1 MYDTVKMR
9 LIVEEG
15 RGISPLEDIP
25 PLLDRLTGCSHLQ
38 GNEYVSGLLG
48 DLHITVRPYAVRVS
62 GGSLCKWHLG
72 DNLRTLDRGMTR
84 EAIEHL
90 SDILHLPMDEADI
103 TRLDFGTNLIM
114 RRPVPVYLKHLGELR
129 SWKRCDA
136 AEAGSLYYWGNGK
149 EINIYDKNRER
160 ASAGEPIPGLY
171 AGRNVLRYEIRYTK
185 RLPKQLNRPY
195 VTAADLYDRAFFDEM
210 LHRWRDTYRAIQKI
224 NDITPDF
231 SMITRKS
238 DLNRL
243 GVLALVEKYGGQQK
257 FIGHIKT
264 ACATGVLTKKQA
276 HDLRQAVNDACK
288 LRPGLA
294 STSEAIE
301 ELDSKISAAVKMY

>member
-1 MYDTVKMR
+1 MGMR
-9 LIVEEG
+9 LFVEEG

-114 RRPVPVYLKHLGELR
+114 RRPVPVYLEHLGELR
-129 SWKRCDA
+129 RWKRCDA

-185 RLPKQLNRPY
+185 RLPRQLNRPY
-195 VTAADLYDRAFFDEM
+195 VTAADLYNRAFFDDM

-224 NDITPDF
+224 NDRIPEFD
-231 SMITRKS
+231 MIRKKT
-238 DLNRL
+238 DLYRL
-243 GVLALVEKYGGQQK
+243 GVLLVAEAEGGQQAL
-257 FIGHIKT
+257 IGRIKRMQT
-264 ACATGVLTKKQA
+264 EGKLTKSQA
-276 HDLRQAVNDACK
+276 QDLRQAVNDACK

-301 ELDSKISAAVKMY
+301 ELDGKISAAVKMY

>member
-1 MYDTVKMR
+1 MYDTVGMR
-9 LIVEEG
+9 LFVEEG

-38 GNEYVSGLLG
+38 GSEYVSGLLG
-48 DLHITVRPYAVRVS
+48 GLHITVRPHSVRVS
-62 GGSLCKWHLG
+62 KGSLCKWHLG
-72 DNLRTLDRGMTR
+72 DNLRTLDRKTTQ

-103 TRLDFGTNLIM
+103 IRLDFGTNLIM
-114 RRPVPVYLKHLGELR
+114 QHPVPVYLEHLGELR
-129 SWKRCDA
+129 HWKRCDA
-136 AEAGSLYYWGNGK
+136 VEAGSLYYWGNGR

-185 RLPKQLNRPY
+185 RLPRQLNRPY
-195 VTAADLYDRAFFDEM
+195 VTAADLYNRALFDDM

-257 FIGHIKT
+257 FIGYIRQAHAEGK
-264 ACATGVLTKKQA
+264 LTKSQA
-276 HDLRQAVNDACK
+276 QDLRQAVNDACK
-288 LRPGLA
+288 LRPGLT
-294 STSEAIE
+294 STNEAIG
-301 ELDSKISAAVKMY
+301 ELDGKIRAAVKMY

>member
-1 MYDTVKMR
+1 MYDTVGMR
-9 LIVEEG
+9 LFVEEG
-15 RGISPLEDIP
+15 RGIYPMEDVP

-38 GNEYVSGLLG
+38 GGEYVSGMLG
-48 DLHITVRPYAVRVS
+48 GLHITVRPHSVGVS
-62 GGSLCKWHLG
+62 KGSLCKWHLG
-72 DNLRTLDRGMTR
+72 DNLRALDRKAAQ

-114 RRPVPVYLKHLGELR
+114 RHPVPVYLEHLGELR
-129 SWKRCDA
+129 HWKRCDA

-149 EINIYDKNRER
+149 VINIYDKNRER
-160 ASAGEPIPGLY
+160 ASAGEPILELY
-171 AGRNVLRYEIRYTK
+171 VGRNVLRYEIRYTK
-185 RLPKQLNRPY
+185 RLPRQLNRPC
-195 VTAADLYDRAFFDEM
+195 VTAADLYDRTFFDDM
-210 LHRWRDTYRAIQKI
+210 LQRWRDTYRAIQKI

-276 HDLRQAVNDACK
+276 HDLRQAVNDACR
-288 LRPGLA
+288 LRPGLTT
-294 STSEAIE
+294 TSDAIE
-301 ELDSKISAAVKMY
+301 ELDGKIRAAVKMY

>member
-1 MYDTVKMR
+1 M
-9 LIVEEG
+9 
-15 RGISPLEDIP
+15 EDIP
-25 PLLDRLTGCSHLQ
+25 PLLDRLTGCSQLQ
-38 GNEYVSGLLG
+38 GSEYVSGLLG
-48 DLHITVRPYAVRVS
+48 GLHITVSPHSVRVS
-62 GGSLCKWHLG
+62 KGSLCKWHLG
-72 DNLRTLDRGMTR
+72 DNLRTLDRITTQ

-114 RRPVPVYLKHLGELR
+114 RRPVPVYLEHLGELR
-129 SWKRCDA
+129 YSRRT
-136 AEAGSLYYWGNGK
+136 EASNGLYYWGNDK

-160 ASAGEPIPGLY
+160 ASAGEPIPELY

-195 VTAADLYDRAFFDEM
+195 VTAADLYDRVFFDEM

-243 GVLALVEKYGGQQK
+243 GVLALVEKYGGQLK

-301 ELDSKISAAVKMY
+301 ELDGKISAAVKMY

>member
-114 RRPVPVYLKHLGELR
+114 RRPVPVYLEHLGELR
-129 SWKRCDA
+129 YSRRT
-136 AEAGSLYYWGNGK
+136 EASNGLYYWGNGK

-160 ASAGEPIPGLY
+160 ASAGEPIPELY

-185 RLPKQLNRPY
+185 RLSKQLNRPY

-243 GVLALVEKYGGQQK
+243 GVLALVEKYGGQLK

-301 ELDSKISAAVKMY
+301 ELDGKISAAVKMY

>member
-1 MYDTVKMR
+1 MKMR

-114 RRPVPVYLKHLGELR
+114 RRPVPVYLEHLGELR
-129 SWKRCDA
+129 YSRRT
-136 AEAGSLYYWGNGK
+136 EASNGLYYWGNGK

-160 ASAGEPIPGLY
+160 ASAGEPIPELY

-185 RLPKQLNRPY
+185 RLSKQLNRPY
-195 VTAADLYDRAFFDEM
+195 VTAADLYNRAFFDDM

-224 NDITPDF
+224 NDRIPEFD
-231 SMITRKS
+231 MIRKKT
-238 DLNRL
+238 DLYRL
-243 GVLALVEKYGGQQK
+243 GVLLVAEAEGGQQAL
-257 FIGHIKT
+257 IGRIKRMQT
-264 ACATGVLTKKQA
+264 EGKLTKSQA
-276 HDLRQAVNDACK
+276 QDLRQAVNDACK
-288 LRPGLA
+288 LRPGLT

-301 ELDSKISAAVKMY
+301 ELDGKIRAAVKMY